1 MVYVF
6 YLYKREKVSCEYLRA
21 PYTPRAPSAVGAST
35 RPPGANDEAQRIAI
49 LVLLALG
56 SRSTALCRQLAGPL
70 EQAGRRDP
78 RSRSFHLPPE
88 TQYVVQEW
96 RCVLE
101 NFVTCISPQ
110 RNDTHYV
117 TVR

>member
-1 MVYVF
+1 MSTS
-6 YLYKREKVSCEYLRA
+6 ELRTR
-21 PYTPRAPSAVGAST
+21 YTPRPLGSFGAST

-56 SRSTALCRQLAGPL
+56 SRSTALCRQLAGPP

-101 NFVTCISPQ
+101 FSYLYITP
-110 RNDTHYV
+110 TK
-117 TVR
+117 

>member
-1 MVYVF
+1 MWF

-21 PYTPRAPSAVGAST
+21 PYTPRPLGSWSVNSITT

-96 RCVLE
+96 RCTLK

-110 RNDTHYV
+110 RNDSIM
-117 TVR
+117 

>member
-1 MVYVF
+1 MSTS
-6 YLYKREKVSCEYLRA
+6 ELR
-21 PYTPRAPSAVGAST
+21 TRRAPSAVGAST

-88 TQYVVQEW
+88 TQYVVQEAL
-96 RCVLE
+96 RPGEFSYLYI
-101 NFVTCISPQ
+101 TP
-110 RNDTHYV
+110 TK
-117 TVR
+117 

>member
-1 MVYVF
+1 MCSIYTSA
-6 YLYKREKVSCEYLRA
+6 KRFLVSTSELR
-21 PYTPRAPSAVGAST
+21 TRRAPSAVGGAST

-88 TQYVVQEW
+88 TQYVVQEAL
-96 RCVLE
+96 RPGEFSYLYI
-101 NFVTCISPQ
+101 TP
-110 RNDTHYV
+110 TK
-117 TVR
+117 